1 MLKEYKLRSWN
12 LETIIKQNAAIVED
26 CIEGCLLDDL
36 YLITKR
42 GYMLLLETYA
52 TTNSS
57 IYTLFFDTDSRAID
71 EIWENRKQAYFE
83 ETGVTE

>member
-12 LETIIKQNAAIVED
+12 LDQIIKQNRAFVD
-26 CIEGCLLDDL
+26 DVIEGCLLDDL

-52 TTNSS
+52 NANSS
-57 IYTLFFDTDSRAID
+57 IYTMYFDTDSSAFD
-71 EIWENRKQAYFE
+71 EMWERRKQAYFE

>member
-42 GYMLLLETYA
+42 GYMLLLETYQNA
-52 TTNSS
+52 NSS
-57 IYTLFFDTDSRAID
+57 IYTLVFSTDET
-71 EIWENRKQAYFE
+71 EIADIWNGRKQAYFE
-83 ETGVTE
+83 ETGAVE